1 MKAFPQHWYIKV
13 TKDNQAIL
21 DKWRLSVAIRYTGT
35 DLLYGHYVL
44 SDTYDGSYFYT
55 CDIRESE
62 NYHKYTEIDLETF
75 LQITQSNMST
85 KSRTITPQQA
95 QSIIDIACARW
106 KENLFNE
113 WGKNIVLKNDI
124 IISEEY
130 YQQMRVACTPTQHVL
145 FDEIFGKDS
154 PLKVGDWVKII
165 QASIHE
171 GDILQLTEENFQ
183 NIHHDYHIRLTSTS
197 HHQYKFPNQVRLAT
211 EEEINSVKYP
221 KDGTSCLVSNGDDD
235 WSLRYADGKGR
246 FYNNGVKKSDYASF
260 WKHYRIIDLDGISL
274 DI

>member
-1 MKAFPQHWYIKV
+1 MKVFPQHWCIKV

-21 DKWRLSVAIRYTGT
+21 DKWRLSVAIRFT
-35 DLLYGHYVL
+35 DYDLGIGHYVL

-62 NYHKYTEIDLETF
+62 SYHKYTEIDLETF
-75 LQITQSNMST
+75 LQITQSM

-106 KENLFNE
+106 KEDLFNM
-113 WGKNIVLKNDI
+113 WGKDIVLKNNITINETD
-124 IISEEY
+124 Y
-130 YQQMRVACTPTQHVL
+130 KCMRAACTPTQHVL
-145 FDEIFGKDS
+145 FDEIFGKDN

-165 QASIHE
+165 QDSIHE
-171 GDILQLTEENFQ
+171 GNILQLTEENFQ
-183 NIHHDYHIRLTSTS
+183 NIHRDYHIRLTSIP
-197 HHQYKFPNQVRLAT
+197 HHQYKFPKQVRFAT
-211 EEEINSVKYP
+211 EEEINSIRYP
-221 KDGTSCLVSNGDDD
+221 KDGTPCLVSNGDDE

-246 FYNNGVKKSDYASF
+246 FYNNGKKKSDYSSL